1 MKHKHQGQSL
11 ALRTSK
17 ILLSDHAEVK
27 KIKKIKNDEPTQPNT
42 YEKMLNVKTQPI
54 PITPYLRR
62 LCI

>member
-17 ILLSDHAEVK
+17 ILLSDHAE
-27 KIKKIKNDEPTQPNT
+27 INKKIKNDEPTQPNT

-54 PITPYLRR
+54 SITPYLRR